1 MVLDRALAAPLTKII
16 VSIPASSAS
25 STAYWINGRS
35 TMGSNSFGTALVA
48 GRKRVPMPATGNTA
62 LRIFWDAMREI
73 YSETDSLFAR
83 QARTKMVEFLC
94 HAEIASKIDGNA
106 FSFPVA
112 IAGGG

>member
-1 MVLDRALAAPLTKII
+1 
-16 VSIPASSAS
+16 
-25 STAYWINGRS
+25 
-35 TMGSNSFGTALVA
+35 
-48 GRKRVPMPATGNTA
+48 MPATGNTA

-94 HAEIASKIDGNA
+94 HAALKIDGNA